1 MKTCNQKT
9 GFIKNV
15 FLVAAML
22 IVLGPVSVLAQSQG
36 QERANSQSSSISKS
50 AGNETSIYRV
60 MVDAFLD
67 NNFFSVEERRG
78 INENIF
84 GDQGTCVYV
93 TKKGELPGEVSL
105 SGLNGDTW
113 TGSGD
118 NRKVHDQMATALGNR
133 LAMFLALSEITQE
146 SFPAIARKNMN
157 AVQAKKY
164 LALQFEMKLRG
175 RLLDV
180 QSRVPKKF
188 NVYFDADQSTPVGS
202 NAHECGKALWSS
214 GVGSYFNVAYGALSK
229 WRMVADNYTLAFDG
243 YSFSISKN
251 GHPYIADG
259 VVMGSNLTVRES
271 TSAER
276 SSAISTKKNQVGN

>member
-93 TKKGELPGEVSL
+93 TKKGELLGEVSL
-105 SGLNGDTW
+105 GDGIDVW

-118 NRKVHDQMATALGNR
+118 NRKVRDQMATALGNR
-133 LAMFLALSEITQE
+133 LPMFLALSEITQE

-202 NAHECGKALWSS
+202 NAHECNSRGSHS